1 MHRFLILG
9 YGSIGER
16 HASHVRSSGL
26 GEVAGVYDVS
36 ADRRAAAEKEGF
48 PVFESLERLLGT
60 DADMAIVAS
69 PNELHSAQTCALLR
83 AGKHVIVEK
92 PAALTEKELRGMYAC
107 AGEAGRLL
115 TVHQNRRWDSD
126 FGAVRRVMEEN
137 LIGDVF
143 NLESRIHGSRGIP
156 GLWRREASHG
166 GGMLYDWGPHLI
178 DQALMAYGWREP
190 ETVSCTL
197 SHVLGLPVDDGFRL
211 ELRYPGEKRA
221 FVEVSTWSFIPLP
234 RFYLC
239 GSEGSACINDWREP
253 CRVTQ
258 YTAAVDEENARTMT
272 ERDEQT
278 TKSFLLERPAVDH
291 DAFLQNFCAAAEGRE
306 SLCVQPAEALMVL
319 RVIDAAFRSAALSRP
334 VRPGEMSL

>member
-1 MHRFLILG
+1 MHRFLIVG

-16 HASHVRSSGL
+16 HASHVRNSGL
-26 GEVAGVYDVS
+26 GEVAGIYDVN
-36 ADRRAAAEKEGF
+36 ADRKAAAGGQGF
-48 PVFESLERLLGT
+48 PVFSNFEHLLEA

-92 PAALTEKELRGMYAC
+92 PAALTEKELRGMFAC

-126 FGAVRRVMEEN
+126 FCAVRRIMEEK

-143 NLESRIHGSRGIP
+143 SLESRVHGSRGIP

-178 DQALMAYGWREP
+178 DQALLAYGWQEP
-190 ETVSCTL
+190 ETVYCTL
-197 SHVLGLPVDDGFRL
+197 SHILGLPVDDGFRL
-211 ELRYPGEKRA
+211 ELYYPGERRA
-221 FVEVSTWSFIPLP
+221 FIEVSTWSFIPMP

-239 GSEGSACINDWREP
+239 GREGSALIHDWREP
-253 CRVTQ
+253 CRVTR
-258 YTAAVDEENARTMT
+258 YTRPGEEENARTMT

-278 TKSFLLERPAVDH
+278 TQSFTLERPEADH

-306 SLCVQPAEALMVL
+306 SLYVQPGQALLVL

-334 VRPGEMSL
+334 VRLDDMSL